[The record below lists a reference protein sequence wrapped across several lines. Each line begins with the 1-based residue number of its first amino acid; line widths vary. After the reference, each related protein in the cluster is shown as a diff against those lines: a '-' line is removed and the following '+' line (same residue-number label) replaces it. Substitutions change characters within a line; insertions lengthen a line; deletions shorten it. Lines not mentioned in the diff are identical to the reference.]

1 MKLKGMWGRSHY
13 NIHADKKINDVKY
26 SINLWI
32 TKPASRII
40 SIPHPNTTNSV
51 ICNSEHVGNVEC
63 RMRKNMSVMSSAA

>member
-1 MKLKGMWGRSHY
+1 MKKPMRPSRLSV
-13 NIHADKKINDVKY
+13 DKKIKDVN

-32 TKPASRII
+32 TKPASHII